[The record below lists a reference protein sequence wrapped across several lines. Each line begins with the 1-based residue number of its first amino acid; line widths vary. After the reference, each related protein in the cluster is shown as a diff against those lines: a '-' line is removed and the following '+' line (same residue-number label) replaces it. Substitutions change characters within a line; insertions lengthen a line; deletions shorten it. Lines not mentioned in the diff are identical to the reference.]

1 MILDNRI
8 KEILAEKGKE
18 YKWLAQLLRKPVLLI
33 KKWCENKVK
42 PSFPTLETIANSLN
56 IETRDTILQIHEIM
70 KYNIDKETA
79 IRSIVRSAVKS
90 YANGFST
97 RHLSEVDDE
106 NGVINM
112 KIHNVFIAALGSEI
126 QYYSALARSLDSSL
140 GNMLEDMAISIAMLN
155 YDVSQHVE
163 GPIYQE
169 QTDYIAE
176 LLECYKN
183 TKGANHKKL
192 WNNICDD
199 SHGYDIVKD
208 ELSKHMPILLY

>member
-70 KYNIDKETA
+70 KNNIDKETA

-97 RHLSEVDDE
+97 RLC
-106 NGVINM
+106 
-112 KIHNVFIAALGSEI
+112 K
-126 QYYSALARSLDSSL
+126 
-140 GNMLEDMAISIAMLN
+140 
-155 YDVSQHVE
+155 
-163 GPIYQE
+163 
-169 QTDYIAE
+169 
-176 LLECYKN
+176 
-183 TKGANHKKL
+183 
-192 WNNICDD
+192 
-199 SHGYDIVKD
+199 
-208 ELSKHMPILLY
+208 